1 MAAIAGV
8 HLCVSVRPCRMAT
21 SNRTL
26 SVRAEA
32 VRRDGRLYVEQLHVT
47 VDTEDEQSTLLGLY
61 AICDICDG
69 GGEEERAVIVPI

>member
-1 MAAIAGV
+1 
-8 HLCVSVRPCRMAT
+8 MAT

-32 VRRDGRLYVEQLHVT
+32 VRRDGRLYVEQLHDAT
-47 VDTEDEQSTLLGLY
+47 MVDTEDEQSTLLGLY